1 MPRVITARRWR
12 GGRGGRGGGSG
23 GRGGGGGGLGRV
35 VGEAEEREGV
45 EALAAE
51 GALAQRHLQLEG
63 EDEGEGQDGGAPL
76 SPIIDPPP
84 SGDACE
90 RPEAVGVAKSGGK
103 GGGGRGAARQQAR
116 PRAQVAARQAAPGPA
131 HS

>member
-1 MPRVITARRWR
+1 MPRVIAARRWR

-51 GALAQRHLQLEG
+51 GALAQRRLQLEG
-63 EDEGEGQDGGAPL
+63 EGEGQDGGGPPL

-90 RPEAVGVAKSGGK
+90 RPEAVGVANSW
-103 GGGGRGAARQQAR
+103 GAARQQAC
-116 PRAQVAARQAAPGPA
+116 PLAWVAARQAGPGPA
-131 HS
+131 HY